1 MDKEPLSLW
10 CAYPDD
16 LLADEAA
23 QSCAPLLSDDEHA
36 RWQRFR
42 FDRHARE
49 YLATRA
55 LARTALAHYHPLAPQ
70 AWRFKLNSHGKPAA
84 EPECGLR
91 FNLSNAP
98 GLVVCL
104 IAREAEVG
112 VDVEPCERAVEI
124 AALAPDV
131 FSPLEL
137 AQLDALRGQE
147 RLDCALKLWTLKE
160 AYIKARGMGLAL
172 PLHTFSFLFGGAEGI
187 RLELNPAMNDE
198 PGRWR
203 FCLLEHAGHCIAL
216 MARRAEAAAPQ
227 LQMWEARPVWAPP
240 VRLPAGGELWFPL
253 A

>member
-1 MDKEPLSLW
+1 MDKEPLYLW
-10 CAYPDD
+10 CAYPED
-16 LLADEAA
+16 LLADEATQA
-23 QSCAPLLSDDEHA
+23 CAPLLSEDEHA
-36 RWQRFR
+36 RWQGFR

-70 AWRFKLNSHGKPAA
+70 AWRFQLNSHGKPTA

-91 FNLSNAP
+91 FNLSNSP
-98 GLVVCL
+98 SLVVCL

-112 VDVEPCERAVEI
+112 VDVEPRERAAKI
-124 AALAPDV
+124 AELAPNV
-131 FSPLEL
+131 FSALEL
-137 AQLDALRGQE
+137 TQLDALRGEE
-147 RLDCALKLWTLKE
+147 RLGRALRLWILKE

-172 PLHTFSFLFGGAEGI
+172 PLNKFSFLFGGAEGI
-187 RLELNPAMNDE
+187 RLELDPAVDDE

-216 MARRAEAAAPQ
+216 MAGLTAAPE
-227 LQMWEARPVWAPP
+227 LQIWEARPVCAPP
-240 VRLPAGGELWFPL
+240 MRLPDGGQVWFPL